1 MTFTA
6 LIALVAVAALLSTP
20 AFAGNAEQYA
30 RDKSQWFG
38 HIIPEGS
45 CAIYFQ
51 HGQVI
56 PGKIKCA
63 LTALFGMDGT
73 IWTFG
78 MESYLV
84 FGGLDEDEAT
94 EISVV
99 SKEGVQILF
108 PRVRIANIL
117 AKDKIESTISRFGR
131 RFDDKLVTDP
141 IGHFLRELC
150 TTWTAEEIEISRFG
164 ELNELI
170 LHFIQQRNKELDTGI
185 TINWVRIDPPR
196 VPDALRKKRQELA
209 EERAEKLVVRERNQ
223 RMQDVK
229 DGEIAAARRDGEIA
243 LQRAADA
250 NRKALQDAQARQE
263 QNEIEMA
270 ILIKSAEARLEATRM
285 EAEGL
290 HLLTENPAMADVMR
304 YRALPA
310 TTTAFIGAPSMTTH
324 LHVNGEQQKAAATPA
339 YATPA

>member
-1 MTFTA
+1 MSTKIPERMLFLALTTLTA
-6 LIALVAVAALLSTP
+6 LFLIP
-20 AFAGNAEQYA
+20 AFAGNAEHYA
-30 RDKSQWFG
+30 KDMRQWFG
-38 HIIPEGS
+38 HIIPEGT

-56 PGKIKCA
+56 PDKIKCA
-63 LTALFGMDGT
+63 LTAPFGVDGT
-73 IWTFG
+73 IWTLG
-78 MESYLV
+78 MESYIV
-84 FGGLDEDEAT
+84 KVAEDEDEAT
-94 EISVV
+94 DIWVV

-108 PRVRIANIL
+108 PRVRIANII
-117 AKDKIESTISRFGR
+117 AKDKVESTISRFTR

-141 IGHFLRELC
+141 IGHYLRELC

-170 LHFIQQRNKELDTGI
+170 LQFIQQRNKELDTGI

-196 VPDALRKKRQELA
+196 VPDELRRKRQELA
-209 EERAEKLVVRERNQ
+209 TERAEKLVVRERNQ

-263 QNEIEMA
+263 QNEIEMS

-290 HLLTENPAMADVMR
+290 RLLTQNPEMAELQLR
-304 YRALPA
+304 RALPA
-310 TTTAFIGAPSMTTH
+310 TTTAFLGAPSMMTH
-324 LHVNGEQQKAAATPA
+324 LHVNGDQQKAAATM
-339 YATPA
+339 